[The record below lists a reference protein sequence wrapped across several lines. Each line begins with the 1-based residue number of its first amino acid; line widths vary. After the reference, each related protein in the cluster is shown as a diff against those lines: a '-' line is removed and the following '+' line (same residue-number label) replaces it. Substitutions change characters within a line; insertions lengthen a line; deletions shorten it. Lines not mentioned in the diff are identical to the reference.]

1 MENSDSEKSIFQREL
16 DLVKKF
22 LDTESLKKLEK
33 DELIDNLKKL
43 AKQYRKLLKQTS
55 KITKIGDSLQKKL
68 LKANEQI
75 EEQKKHLQIAKEEA
89 EKANRAKSDFLARM
103 SHEIRTPMNAIIGMS
118 ELVLGTELDD
128 EQLDYVNTI
137 KSAAQNLLQIINDIL
152 DFSKIEAKKLKLENI
167 DFRLEDVIK
176 ATVKMLSIIAE
187 KKNLYMKYNIDDNVE
202 KVLIGDPVRLRQ
214 VIFNLVGNAIKFT
227 SKGGITINVKQLK
240 KTKNKF
246 NIIQIDIVD
255 TGIGIPPDKQKLVFK
270 SFSQADTSTTRKYGG
285 TGLGLAICKQL
296 SELMGG
302 KIWIESDG
310 KTGSTF
316 SFTIKLK
323 TGNPE
328 NISSDDEELS
338 KTLKEIP
345 RLKILIA
352 EDNPMNQKVIK
363 TLLEKNNHELVIANN
378 GKEAVNL
385 YKEDNFD
392 VILMDME
399 MPEMDGLTATKLI
412 REYEEKINKKTPIIA
427 MTAHAIAEFKQKAFE
442 SGMDDYIVKPFNFNN
457 FFKVI
462 SNYID
467 KEKLI
472 LKNDINGKEDKNDKK
487 KDTDKINDGFDFKS
501 AIERLG
507 GNKDL
512 HKTLC
517 KMFVE
522 EIDELIDKLK
532 TLYNDKQWIEL
543 GNTAHYIKG
552 SAGTIGDEKLRELSY
567 KLEKSGRNEIV
578 ENINS
583 DYENLYKRLE
593 VSKNI
598 LSDFLG

>member
-1 MENSDSEKSIFQREL
+1 MPDFDSEKSIFQREF
-16 DLVKKF
+16 DLVKRF
-22 LDTESLKKLEK
+22 LNTEELQKLSK
-33 DELIDNLKKL
+33 DELIENLKKL

-118 ELVLGTELDD
+118 ELVLGTELDN
-128 EQLDYVNTI
+128 EQLDYVDTI

-167 DFRLEDVIK
+167 DFMIENVIK

-202 KVLIGDPVRLRQ
+202 RVLVGDPVRLRQ

-227 SKGGITINVKQLK
+227 HEGGITINVKQLK
-240 KTKNKF
+240 KIKNKY
-246 NIIQIDIVD
+246 NVIQIDVVD

-302 KIWIESDG
+302 KIWVESDG

-323 TGNPE
+323 TGNPQ
-328 NISSDDEELS
+328 NITSDDEELS

-345 RLKILIA
+345 RLKILVA
-352 EDNPMNQKVIK
+352 EDNPMNQKVIR
-363 TLLEKNNHELVIANN
+363 TLLEKNGHDLVIAKN
-378 GKEAVNL
+378 GKEAVDT
-385 YKEDNFD
+385 YKKENFD
-392 VILMDME
+392 VVLMDME
-399 MPEMDGLTATKLI
+399 MPEMDGLTATRII
-412 REYEEKINKKTPIIA
+412 REYEKENNKKTPIIA
-427 MTAHAIAEFKQKAFE
+427 MTAHAIAEFKKKAFD
-442 SGMDDYIVKPFNFNN
+442 SGMDDYIVKPFNFTG
-457 FFKVI
+457 FFKTI
-462 SNYID
+462 SKYID
-467 KEKLI
+467 KENLV
-472 LKNDINGKEDKNDKK
+472 LKDKEPEIKEDKNKK
-487 KDTDKINDGFDFKS
+487 NSDIKAEGFDFES

-507 GNKDL
+507 GDKDL

-522 EIDELIDKLK
+522 EIDELLVKLK
-532 TLYNDKQWIEL
+532 DLYDKKEWVEL

-552 SAGTIGDEKLRELSY
+552 SAGTIGDEKLRELAY
-567 KLEKSGRNEIV
+567 NLEKSGRNEVV
-578 ENINS
+578 ENIPDN
-583 DYENLYKRLE
+583 YENLYNRMKD
-593 VSKNI
+593 SKNLLI
-598 LSDFLG
+598 KLFE

>member
-1 MENSDSEKSIFQREL
+1 MENSNSEKSIFQREL
-16 DLVKKF
+16 DLVRKF

-128 EQLDYVNTI
+128 EQLDYVDTI

-167 DFRLEDVIK
+167 DFRIEDVIK

-187 KKNLYMKYNIDDNVE
+187 KKALYMKYNIDDNVE
-202 KVLIGDPVRLRQ
+202 KVLKGDPVRLRQ

-302 KIWIESDG
+302 KIWVESDG

-338 KTLKEIP
+338 KTLKGIP
-345 RLKILIA
+345 RLKILVA
-352 EDNPMNQKVIK
+352 EDNLMNQKVIR
-363 TLLEKNNHELVIANN
+363 TLLEKNNHELIIANN
-378 GKEAVNL
+378 GKEAVDL
-385 YKEDNFD
+385 YKEQNFD

-412 REYEEKINKKTPIIA
+412 REYEEKVNKKTPIIA

-467 KEKLI
+467 KENLI
-472 LKNDINGKEDKNDKK
+472 LKNNIKDKNEKK
-487 KDTDKINDGFDFKS
+487 NKKEAYKMNDGFDFKS

-517 KMFVE
+517 RMFVE
-522 EIDELIDKLK
+522 EIDELIVKLK

-567 KLEKSGRNEIV
+567 RLENSGRNEMV
-578 ENINS
+578 EDITF

-593 VSKNI
+593 LSKNI
-598 LSDFLG
+598 LGEFLE

>member
-22 LDTESLKKLEK
+22 LDTDSLNKLSK
-33 DELIDNLKKL
+33 DELVVNLKKL

-118 ELVLGTELDD
+118 ELVLGTELND

-187 KKNLYMKYNIDDNVE
+187 KKNLYIKYNIEDNVE

-255 TGIGIPPDKQKLVFK
+255 TGIGIPTDKQKLVFK

-328 NISSDDEELS
+328 KISNDDDELS
-338 KTLKEIP
+338 KTLKAIP
-345 RLKILIA
+345 RLKILVA
-352 EDNPMNQKVIK
+352 EDNPMNQKVIR
-363 TLLEKNNHELVIANN
+363 TLLEKNNHELIIANN
-378 GKEAVNL
+378 GKEAVDL
-385 YKEDNFD
+385 YKEESFD

-412 REYEEKINKKTPIIA
+412 REYEEKMNKKTPIIA

-467 KEKLI
+467 KENLI
-472 LKNDINGKEDKNDKK
+472 LKNEINDKKDKEDKKETNQK
-487 KDTDKINDGFDFKS
+487 NEEFDFES

-507 GNKDL
+507 GNRDL

-517 KMFVE
+517 KMFVD

-532 TLYNDKQWIEL
+532 TLYADKEWIEL

-578 ENINS
+578 EDIAL

-593 VSKNI
+593 ASKNI
-598 LSDFLG
+598 LRKFLE